1 MRQAHYNGLFSAAL
15 PASLA
20 MTVPMN
26 HPPLDAIFWN
36 TLTGPHA
43 RHASGA
49 GAARR
54 YAAGFS
60 PIIAFDDNRHPDFA
74 ALAPWCAAGEVFYC
88 EGWQGACPDG
98 WRIDAETTMFRMVW
112 DAACATA
119 DGAPDAV
126 RLGLEHADQ
135 AVALAALCRPGPF
148 GPRTIEL
155 GDYFGYFEGGR
166 LIAMAGQR
174 MRVPGYTEISGV
186 CTHPDAQGRG
196 LAKKLMGKLIH
207 RQMQAGELPFLHVM
221 RANQTA
227 HDFYLRMGF
236 KDYIESTVRVLTRLG

>member
-1 MRQAHYNGLFSAAL
+1 
-15 PASLA
+15 
-20 MTVPMN
+20 MTTA

-43 RHASGA
+43 RHASGV
-49 GAARR
+49 GGARR

-60 PIIAFDDNRHPDFA
+60 PIIAFADPGAADFA
-74 ALAPWCAAGEVFYC
+74 ALAPFCAPGEVFYC

-98 WRIDAETTMFRMVW
+98 WRIDAETTMLRMVW
-112 DAACATA
+112 DPRVPTV
-119 DGAPDAV
+119 DSAPDAV
-126 RLGLEHADQ
+126 ALGPGHVDA

-155 GDYFGYFEGGR
+155 GNYYGYLEGGDQGR

-196 LAKKLMGKLIH
+196 LARQLMGKLIDQ
-207 RQMQAGELPFLHVM
+207 QMQTGQLPFLHVM
-221 RANQTA
+221 RANRLA
-227 HDFYLRMGF
+227 HDFYERMGF
-236 KDYIESTVRVLTRLG
+236 VDYLESTVRVLSRIDTAPARA

>member
-1 MRQAHYNGLFSAAL
+1 MPSAL
-15 PASLA
+15 
-20 MTVPMN
+20 
-26 HPPLDAIFWN
+26 WN

-49 GAARR
+49 AGARR

-60 PIIAFDDNRHPDFA
+60 PIIAFADNSRPDFA
-74 ALAPWCAAGEVFYC
+74 ALAPFCAAGEVFYC

-98 WRIDAETTMFRMVW
+98 WRIDAETSMFRMVW
-112 DAACATA
+112 NRAIPTA
-119 DGAPDAV
+119 DTAPDAV
-126 RLGLEHADQ
+126 PLRAEHPEHVDA

-155 GDYFGYFEGGR
+155 GDYYGCFDDGR

-196 LAKKLMGKLIH
+196 LARRLMSKLIH
-207 RQMQAGELPFLHVM
+207 QQMQLGEVPFLHVM
-221 RANQTA
+221 RANQAA

-236 KDYIESTVRVLTRLG
+236 EDYLESTVRVLTRTA